1 MEKSKIPTARD
12 LMESVPTTFRPGESL
27 VEAIEKLAEMHIAAA
42 PVVDEE
48 KCFLGMLTDKDC
60 LRIVSVS
67 AFHRP
72 RGGRVADFL
81 SPVAQP
87 LEIDMD
93 LFRIAEIFLTTQFT
107 VLPVLEGGRLV
118 GCINREGLLKGITFL
133 TRMLEKE
140 GVKVETEA
148 SEAVVRPRSIG
159 EMQQAFAKLSK
170 EQLVRR
176 VGRRS

>member
-1 MEKSKIPTARD
+1 MDKSKIPTARE
-12 LMESVPTTFRPGESL
+12 LMEKVPTIFRPGMSL
-27 VEAIEKLAEMHIAAA
+27 VEAIEALAEMHVSAA
-42 PVVDEE
+42 PVVDDED
-48 KCFLGMLTDKDC
+48 CFLGMLTDKDC

-81 SPVAQP
+81 SPVSQAV
-87 LEIDMD
+87 EIEMD
-93 LFRIAEIFLTTQFT
+93 LFRIAEIFLTTHFT
-107 VLPVLEGGRLV
+107 VLPVLERGRLV
-118 GCINREGLLKGITFL
+118 GCINREGLLNGITFL
-133 TRMLEKE
+133 TKVLEDE
-140 GVKVETEA
+140 GVKVETQA

-159 EMQQAFAKLSK
+159 EMQQAFARLSK

>member
-1 MEKSKIPTARD
+1 MDASKIPTARK
-12 LMESVPTTFRPGESL
+12 LMEKVPMTLSPGMSL
-27 VEAIEKLAEMHIAAA
+27 VDAIEALAQTHVSAA
-42 PVVDEE
+42 PVVDEDGG
-48 KCFLGMLTDKDC
+48 FLGMLTDKDC

-81 SPVAQP
+81 SPVSQSV
-87 LEIDMD
+87 EIEMD
-93 LFRIAEIFLTTQFT
+93 LFRIAEIFLTSHFT
-107 VLPVLEGGRLV
+107 VLPVLERGKLV
-118 GCINREGLLKGITFL
+118 GCINREGLLNGISFL
-133 TRMLEKE
+133 TKVLEDE
-140 GVKVETEA
+140 GVKVERES

>member
-1 MEKSKIPTARD
+1 MDKSKIPTARQ
-12 LMESVPTTFRPGESL
+12 LMEKVPTTFPPGMSL
-27 VEAIEKLAEMHIAAA
+27 VEAIETLAEMHIAAA
-42 PVVDEE
+42 PVVDDD

-81 SPVAQP
+81 SPVSQAV
-87 LEIDMD
+87 EIDMD
-93 LFRIAEIFLTTQFT
+93 LFRIAELFLTTQFT
-107 VLPVLEGGRLV
+107 VLPVLERGRLV
-118 GCINREGLLKGITFL
+118 GCINREGLLNGISFL
-133 TRMLEKE
+133 TKVLEEE
-140 GVKVETEA
+140 GVKVEVEA
-148 SEAVVRPRSIG
+148 SEAVVRPSSIG
-159 EMQQAFAKLSK
+159 DMQQAFARLSK

>member
-1 MEKSKIPTARD
+1 MDKSKIPTARQ
-12 LMESVPTTFRPGESL
+12 LMEKVPTTFPPGMSL
-27 VEAIEKLAEMHIAAA
+27 VQAIETLAEMHVAAA

-48 KCFLGMLTDKDC
+48 GRFLGMLTDKDC

-81 SPVAQP
+81 SPVSQAV
-87 LEIDMD
+87 ETEMD
-93 LFRIAEIFLTTQFT
+93 LFRIAEIFLATQFT
-107 VLPVLEGGRLV
+107 VLPVLERGRLV

-140 GVKVETEA
+140 GVKIEAEA

-159 EMQQAFAKLSK
+159 EMQKAFAKLSK

-176 VGRRS
+176 VGRHS